1 MFLSWRNLNQM
12 QWSIDPELEM
22 LSSLVCQMFWM
33 HLFSFD
39 MHIHLVLSVKQEEAS
54 VTQIRRVGADGRKVI
69 KTILVKT
76 PNKWITKVNGVII
89 VYFIAYYLLVS
100 LHYCFGKLISILILI
115 FLNTY
120 GEDLANNEEN
130 NRHFS
135 PCHVIKGEKSE
146 LC

>member
-22 LSSLVCQMFWM
+22 LSSLVCQMFSM

-54 VTQIRRVGADGRKVI
+54 VTQTRRVGADGVKVI

-76 PNKWITKVNGVII
+76 PNK
-89 VYFIAYYLLVS
+89 
-100 LHYCFGKLISILILI
+100 
-115 FLNTY
+115 
-120 GEDLANNEEN
+120 
-130 NRHFS
+130 
-135 PCHVIKGEKSE
+135 
-146 LC
+146 